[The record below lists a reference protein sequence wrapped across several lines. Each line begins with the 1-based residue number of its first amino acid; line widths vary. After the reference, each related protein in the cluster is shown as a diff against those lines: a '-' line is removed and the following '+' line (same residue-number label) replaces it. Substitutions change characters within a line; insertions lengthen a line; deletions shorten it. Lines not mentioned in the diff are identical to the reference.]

1 MRSMVVN
8 HRAARPL
15 LVALAAAAALAVLAA
30 VAHADAGR
38 PAPVTGGL
46 PLINTTEKIGPG
58 INLQHV
64 QALDQN
70 GWYCTG

>member
-1 MRSMVVN
+1 VPVDAVWQRSLDRIRNQVGDI
-8 HRAARPL
+8 ASATES
-15 LVALAAAAALAVLAA
+15 
-30 VAHADAGR
+30 R